1 MTVSKSPMLLVEQA
15 LQDIG
20 WSDGDEYEYIELSG
34 VGHPPKSRAVQIQ
47 WWRTIID
54 FLTHRL

>member
-1 MTVSKSPMLLVEQA
+1 MLLVEQA